1 MNPRWAAVAP
11 WCREIALPAS
21 VLAVLV
27 ALGSASSGTN
37 KVAPFVNRV
46 APSLTADV
54 KFADRPPHITA
65 DKTQIATAA
74 DLEFVKA
81 ANALVAISAAG
92 STPACASATSSGA
105 SPATV
110 SAWCCRRARRSAGL
124 PELLAPPLLRVEP
137 RGPHH
142 AERLEAL
149 LRR

>member
-1 MNPRWAAVAP
+1 MNPRWAAIAP

-54 KFADRPPHITA
+54 KLADRPPHITA
-65 DKTQIATAA
+65 DKSETAA

-92 STPACASATSSGA
+92 SRPVAPDPRPTAVVSDNDSADPPAKPFVVASADPSA
-105 SPATV
+105 SI
-110 SAWCCRRARRSAGL
+110 
-124 PELLAPPLLRVEP
+124 APV
-137 RGPHH
+137 
-142 AERLEAL
+142 
-149 LRR
+149 